1 MKRKLVLPLTF
12 LLLCLLFPIRPSGAT
27 IIPHIYTLDLPLY
40 APARITINYAYTN
53 NVSIYDIST
62 LGQSMYKYTGGP
74 TQVEF
79 IAEDMDTYTF
89 TVEIWYEKPV
99 NQTVT
104 VGVWSG
110 TAQPMQGLAYE
121 SHFEHLIF
129 HVTLRVT
136 EEPHFPTEQEV
147 AKATVAQIADELSQ
161 YYNQTEKLTQDLTNS
176 MAIISAMAIAS
187 IIMNMIL
194 LGVVAI
200 IFYQTRRGIPS
211 A

>member
-1 MKRKLVLPLTF
+1 MKRLVLPLV
-12 LLLCLLFPIRPSGAT
+12 LLLFLAVLPKPSFSY

-53 NVSIYDIST
+53 NVSVRDIST
-62 LGQSMYKYTGGP
+62 LGQSMYKYSGGP

-79 IAEDMDTYTF
+79 LAEDIDTYSF
-89 TVEIWYEKPV
+89 TVEIWYTKPV

-161 YYNQTEKLTQDLTNS
+161 YYNQSRQLTESISQITITVSILALVS
-176 MAIISAMAIAS
+176 AIVS
-187 IIMNMIL
+187 IVSL
-194 LGVVAI
+194 LVVGVLYRSLKRSV
-200 IFYQTRRGIPS
+200 QT
-211 A
+211 

>member
-1 MKRKLVLPLTF
+1 
-12 LLLCLLFPIRPSGAT
+12 
-27 IIPHIYTLDLPLY
+27 
-40 APARITINYAYTN
+40 
-53 NVSIYDIST
+53 
-62 LGQSMYKYTGGP
+62 MYKYSGGP

-79 IAEDMDTYTF
+79 LAEDIDTYSF
-89 TVEIWYEKPV
+89 TVEIWYTKPV

-161 YYNQTEKLTQDLTNS
+161 YYNQSRQLTESISQITITVSILALVS
-176 MAIISAMAIAS
+176 AIISIVS
-187 IIMNMIL
+187 L
-194 LGVVAI
+194 LVVGVLYRSLKRSV
-200 IFYQTRRGIPS
+200 QT
-211 A
+211 

>member
-1 MKRKLVLPLTF
+1 MKRLVLPLV
-12 LLLCLLFPIRPSGAT
+12 LLLFLAVLPKPSFSY

-53 NVSIYDIST
+53 NVSVRDIST
-62 LGQSMYKYTGGP
+62 LGQSMYKYSGGP

-79 IAEDMDTYTF
+79 LAEDIDTYSF
-89 TVEIWYEKPV
+89 TVEIWYTKPV

-161 YYNQTEKLTQDLTNS
+161 YYNQSRQLTESISQITITVSILALVS
-176 MAIISAMAIAS
+176 AIISIVS
-187 IIMNMIL
+187 L
-194 LGVVAI
+194 LVVGVLYRSLKRSV
-200 IFYQTRRGIPS
+200 QT
-211 A
+211 